1 MYQVCDNNNVVNV
14 YHLGGLIDAASG
26 SKKFYFCRSNIDC
39 MMESLNDRIIVD
51 MDISN
56 WGGYLSIIILLLRL
70 FLLCLKT

>member
-1 MYQVCDNNNVVNV
+1 MYQVCDNNNAVNV

-26 SKKFYFCRSNIDC
+26 SKKFYFCRSNIGC

-56 WGGYLSIIILLLRL
+56 
-70 FLLCLKT
+70 